1 MKHAPTSH
9 AAARGRQPGVGR
21 RITPRRWR
29 VGAHHVRVDSP
40 VRISNL
46 CVYCGS
52 SPGRQPAY
60 VEAARALASALAYR
74 GIGLVYG
81 GGRVGV
87 MGALADAALAAGCRV
102 TGVIPRALAVKEVA
116 HDGLSEIV
124 VTESMHARKTIMAE
138 RSDACIALPGGI
150 GTLEE
155 LFEAWTWTQL
165 GFQRKPC
172 GVLNVAGYFDGLIQ
186 FIEHSVA
193 EGYLREEH
201 RDILVVGTDPAALI
215 ERLERFEPPPLPR
228 WLASGGT

>member
-1 MKHAPTSH
+1 
-9 AAARGRQPGVGR
+9 
-21 RITPRRWR
+21 
-29 VGAHHVRVDSP
+29 
-40 VRISNL
+40 
-46 CVYCGS
+46 VYCGS
-52 SPGRQPAY
+52 SSGRQPAY
-60 VEAARALASALAYR
+60 VEAARGLAAALAR
-74 GIGLVYG
+74 RKIRIVFG

-87 MGALADAALAAGCRV
+87 MGALADAALSAGCGV

-116 HDGLSEIV
+116 HDGLPELI
-124 VTESMHARKTIMAE
+124 VTESMHQRKTIMAE

-172 GVLNVAGYFDGLIQ
+172 GLLNVAGYFDGLIQ

-193 EGYLREEH
+193 EGYLRESH
-201 RDILVVGTDPAALI
+201 RDILLIDTDPDALI
-215 ERLERFEPPPLPR
+215 ERFESFEPPAVPK